1 MLITFLIRHINV
13 YFLVVP
19 AVSSLF
25 FFFLFGWLYIAKKR
39 NEFLKNAKIKYF
51 FEIFHIKNSTKK
63 FNFFQISIHGSGR

>member
-25 FFFLFGWLYIAKKR
+25 FFFWLAIFRQKAKRIFK
-39 NEFLKNAKIKYF
+39 KDAKIKYF
-51 FEIFHIKNSTKK
+51 LRFFTSRIQQKNLI
-63 FNFFQISIHGSGR
+63 FFQISIHGSGR